1 MVKFDINYEFKILY
15 SMGIVGASTLGDLLL
30 QSKLITEEQLLE
42 ALTAQKRDRQKL
54 STVLLNLK
62 FISEENLTLVL
73 SKQFGVPPVNI
84 AATAIDKSSI
94 KLVPYETAKRYL
106 IIPLSYGGGELK
118 LAVADPSNN
127 FAIDHIRFLTGM
139 KVRLYVASEA
149 AIMTAIESNYPEK
162 DKADAV
168 RRQPAARPVAGRP
181 TTTSTGFGENE
192 EKNNGSDDQTFI
204 QEMNY
209 VVDDTKN
216 QDFDFAEEKGFIEE
230 DLSKVIG
237 SALEEITVIEEEE
250 DILGRVDVD
259 APIIKL
265 VNNMMFNALKSRASD
280 IHIEPSEEVLRVR
293 YRVDGVLHPGLRLP
307 TKIKNAIISRVKIM
321 AHLDISERRLPQDGR
336 IKLKFGKKKEVDFR
350 VSTLPTLWGEKV
362 VLRILDKSSLQ
373 LDLTKLGFDQK
384 PLDDFLEAV
393 EKPYGMILVT
403 GPTGSGKTTTLYSAL
418 GRLNK
423 TGVNIMTAEDPVE
436 YNFFGINQVQM
447 KEEIGL
453 TFASALRSFL
463 RQDPDIIM
471 VGEIRDFETAEIAVK
486 AALTGHLVLSTL
498 HTNDAPSTITRL
510 VNMGIEPFLVSS
522 SVILIAAQR
531 LARKVCPNCKE
542 EQKLSDAALIK
553 IGFPQDE
560 IGKFKCY
567 RGAGCSHCNNTGYR
581 GRLALYEIMPMK
593 DGLKELVLQ
602 GASGTDIKREAL
614 SQGMATLRMSGIRKV
629 IEGMTTVDEILRV
642 TFED

>member
-1 MVKFDINYEFKILY
+1 M
-15 SMGIVGASTLGDLLL
+15 M
-30 QSKLITEEQLLE
+30 
-42 ALTAQKRDRQKL
+42 
-54 STVLLNLK
+54 
-62 FISEENLTLVL
+62 
-73 SKQFGVPPVNI
+73 
-84 AATAIDKSSI
+84 
-94 KLVPYETAKRYL
+94 
-106 IIPLSYGGGELK
+106 
-118 LAVADPSNN
+118 
-127 FAIDHIRFLTGM
+127 
-139 KVRLYVASEA
+139 
-149 AIMTAIESNYPEK
+149 
-162 DKADAV
+162 
-168 RRQPAARPVAGRP
+168 RRQPLTRPSSEQTAAPVEASPNPGV
-181 TTTSTGFGENE
+181 EE
-192 EKNNGSDDQTFI
+192 EKSTISEDRAFI

-209 VVDDTKN
+209 VTDENKSTDK
-216 QDFDFAEEKGFIEE
+216 DFPEEKGFIEE
-230 DLSKVIG
+230 DLSQVIG
-237 SALEEITVIEEEE
+237 NALDEITVIEEEE
-250 DILGRVDVD
+250 DALGKIDVD

-265 VNNMMFNALKSRASD
+265 VNNVMYNAMKSRASD
-280 IHIEPSEEVLRVR
+280 IHIEPSEEMLRVR
-293 YRVDGVLHPGLRLP
+293 YRVDGVLYAGLRLP

-350 VSTLPTLWGEKV
+350 VSTLPTLYGEKV

-373 LDLTKLGFDQK
+373 LDLSKLGFDQK
-384 PLDDFLEAV
+384 PLADFLEAL

-453 TFASALRSFL
+453 TFATALRSFL
-463 RQDPDIIM
+463 RQDPDIVM

-522 SVILIAAQR
+522 SVIMIAAQR
-531 LARKVCPNCKE
+531 LARKICPNCKE
-542 EQKLSDAALIK
+542 EQKISDAALLK
-553 IGFPQDE
+553 VGVPQDE

-567 RGAGCSHCNNTGYR
+567 RGAGCANCNNTGYR
-581 GRLALYEIMPMK
+581 GRMALYEVMPIK
-593 DGLKELVLQ
+593 DELKELVLQ
-602 GASGTDIKREAL
+602 GASGIDIKREAL
-614 SQGMATLRMSGIRKV
+614 RHGMVTLRMSGISKV
-629 IEGMTTVDEILRV
+629 MEGITSLEEIMRV

>member
-1 MVKFDINYEFKILY
+1 
-15 SMGIVGASTLGDLLL
+15 MGIVGASTLGDLLL

-42 ALTAQKRDRQKL
+42 ALAIHKREREKL
-54 STVLLNLK
+54 SSVLLKLK
-62 FISEENLTLVL
+62 FVSEESLTMML
-73 SKQFGVPPVNI
+73 SRQYGVPPVNVG
-84 AATAIDKSSI
+84 ATAIDKSAI
-94 KLVPYETAKRYL
+94 KLIPYETAKRYQ
-106 IIPLSYGGGELK
+106 IIPLSYSNGELK
-118 LAVADPSNN
+118 IAIADPSNN
-127 FAIDHIRFLTGM
+127 FAIDHIRFLTSM
-139 KVRLYVASEA
+139 KLRLYVAAES
-149 AIMTAIESNYPEK
+149 AIINAIEKNYSLK
-162 DKADAV
+162 DKTEMM
-168 RRQPAARPVAGRP
+168 RRPPMTRPQ
-181 TTTSTGFGENE
+181 GEHTASPVLSRTAPPVEE
-192 EKNNGSDDQTFI
+192 EKSALTDERAFI

-209 VVDDTKN
+209 VTDEEKPSDL
-216 QDFDFAEEKGFIEE
+216 DFAEEKGFMEE

-250 DILGRVDVD
+250 DALGRVDVD

-265 VNNMMFNALKSRASD
+265 VNNIMYNAMKSRASD
-280 IHIEPSEEVLRVR
+280 IHIEPSEEMLRVR

-350 VSTLPTLWGEKV
+350 VSTLPTLYGEKV

-373 LDLTKLGFDQK
+373 LDLSKLGFDEK
-384 PLDDFLEAV
+384 PLNDFLEAL

-423 TGVNIMTAEDPVE
+423 TAVNIMTAEDPVE

-453 TFASALRSFL
+453 TFATALRSFL
-463 RQDPDIIM
+463 RQDPDIVM

-498 HTNDAPSTITRL
+498 HTNDAPSTVTRL

-531 LARKVCPNCKE
+531 LARKICPNCKE
-542 EQKLSDAALIK
+542 EQKVSDAALLK
-553 IGFPQDE
+553 VGVPQDK
-560 IGKFKCY
+560 IGKFVCY
-567 RGAGCSHCNNTGYR
+567 RGAGCANCNNTGYR
-581 GRLALYEIMPMK
+581 GRLALYEVMPIR
-593 DGLKELVLQ
+593 DELKELVLQ
-602 GASGTDIKREAL
+602 GASGMDIKREAL
-614 SQGMATLRMSGIRKV
+614 KHGMATLRMSGINKV
-629 IEGMTTVDEILRV
+629 MEGATSLDEIMRV